1 MADQQAPKLVQA
13 VGLFSLIAIAING
26 IIGAGIFVLP
36 ATVAKILGPMSPVAY
51 LIAGLAVVL
60 IVLCFAEVGSMFENA
75 GGPYVY
81 AQAAFG
87 NFIGFEVGWMFLLT
101 RISGMAAVSNAFAA
115 YLGYF
120 IPPVSGGAGRTLAIT
135 VIIVTLATLN
145 LLGVRYGVGVVNLLT
160 AGKLAALLLFIFAGL
175 LFVDPS
181 RYQLL
186 VLPPAAP
193 LKQASLVLVFAFLGF
208 EFASVPSE
216 EVINTRRNLPI
227 ALVIAIALVAMIY
240 ILIQIVA
247 LGTLPELASTAR
259 PLAAAGQRFLG
270 PAGAAI
276 ITLGAILS
284 TSGTQSAQ
292 ILVGT
297 RMLYALANGGL
308 LPAPLARIH
317 ARFRTPYIS
326 IVLFT
331 VVVWSFAIS
340 SSFGQLAAVA
350 AIAGLFMYITTCLA
364 VIVLR
369 RKSPHAARQFVVPGG
384 PVIPLLAVALSVWL
398 LTGSTRTQATAGGTA
413 LLAGAAIFSL
423 QLLWK
428 SRESA
433 RMKEQLPKKIPA
445 ASSE

>member
-51 LIAGLAVVL
+51 VIAGLAVVL

-87 NFIGFEVGWMFLLT
+87 SFIGFEVGWMFLLT

-120 IPPVSGGAGRTLAIT
+120 IPPVSGGAGRMVAIT
-135 VIIVTLATLN
+135 LIIGTLATLN

-160 AGKLAALLLFIFAGL
+160 VGKLAALLLFISAGL
-175 LFVDPS
+175 LFADPT

-227 ALVIAIALVAMIY
+227 ALVTAIALVAMIY

-297 RMLYALANGGL
+297 RMLYALANGAL
-308 LPAPLARIH
+308 LPAPLARVH
-317 ARFRTPYIS
+317 ARYRTPYIS

-331 VVVWSFAIS
+331 LVVWSFAIS
-340 SSFGQLAAVA
+340 SSFAQLAAVA

-369 RKSPHAARQFVVPGG
+369 RKSPHAARKFVVPGG
-384 PVIPLLAVALSVWL
+384 PVIPLLAVALSIWL

-413 LLAGAAIFSL
+413 LLAGAVIFVL
-423 QLLWK
+423 QLIWN
-428 SRESA
+428 SREPA
-433 RMKEQLPKKIPA
+433 RGKEQLPKKIPA
-445 ASSE
+445 PSSE